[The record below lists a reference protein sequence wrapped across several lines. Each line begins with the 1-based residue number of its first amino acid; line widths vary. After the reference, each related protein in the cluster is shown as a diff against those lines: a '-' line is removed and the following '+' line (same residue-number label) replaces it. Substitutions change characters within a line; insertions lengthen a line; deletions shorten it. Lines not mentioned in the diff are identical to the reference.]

1 MQTRKNN
8 INNKKY
14 KTFYH
19 RFYPTYAF
27 EKVEDIPFSIFTNNH
42 IKVIMFDMDNT
53 LIDYSSRKY
62 SKELKAWV
70 KELKRKDVKVYILS
84 NSLSYKTVSR
94 VAKELGMQYTYNA
107 KKPFLKGFEDIKNKE
122 KISKNEMIMIGDQM
136 FTDIWGGNRFG
147 IKTILVSPIEKK
159 ERIHTRFKR
168 PIERFVMRKY
178 LKLKEEK

>member
-1 MQTRKNN
+1 MQLYPKLYCEKITDITIDYLKKNN
-8 INNKKY
+8 IKGLILD
-14 KTFYH
+14 
-19 RFYPTYAF
+19 
-27 EKVEDIPFSIFTNNH
+27 V
-42 IKVIMFDMDNT
+42 DNT

-62 SKELKAWV
+62 SKEIKAWV